1 MADDGSSERGA
12 VFTRPEVVT
21 AVLDLSGYCS
31 DRPLHRMRLLEP
43 SFGDGDFLLPA
54 VERLLAAYQRNV
66 PDLRHSLS
74 DLRRAVR
81 AVELHSASHAGTA
94 QRLVHCLTNAGISEA
109 DANALCDAWLEGVL
123 DFV

>member
-1 MADDGSSERGA
+1 MTLFDSLGPAWRPSAISAALRQMADDGSSERGA

-81 AVELHSASHAGTA
+81 AVELH
-94 QRLVHCLTNAGISEA
+94 
-109 DANALCDAWLEGVL
+109 
-123 DFV
+123 